1 MNKINREM
9 IRRNWK
15 LLLVGWA
22 ATTVA
27 IIAWVTIGNYRG
39 EGWVGILGWVLIAV
53 FLGGV
58 IVALKALR
66 GWSRLRTVLIA
77 GTLIV
82 PPAFCFL
89 AFIAIICEGLFS
101 PSTAWYCFLMDLG

>member
-1 MNKINREM
+1 M

-15 LLLVGWA
+15 PYLLGWVISTGA
-22 ATTVA
+22 LL
-27 IIAWVTIGNYRG
+27 AWVTSDNYRG
-39 EGWVGILGWVLIAV
+39 EGWVGMLGWLLIAI

-58 IVALKALR
+58 IVALKAIR
-66 GWSRLRTVLIA
+66 GWSVLRTVLIA

-82 PPAFCFL
+82 SPAFCFL
-89 AFIAIICEGLFS
+89 AFIAIICGGFFS